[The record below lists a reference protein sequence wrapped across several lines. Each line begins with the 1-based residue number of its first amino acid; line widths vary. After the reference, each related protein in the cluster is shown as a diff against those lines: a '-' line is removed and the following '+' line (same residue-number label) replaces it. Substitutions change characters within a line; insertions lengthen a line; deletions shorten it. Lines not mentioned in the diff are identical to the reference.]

1 MTHEEYLK
9 RIRDH
14 GAELRADPVRLKE
27 FMRKVMGPPM
37 KTLEGKEKEQTIL
50 LLQMIEPFKETNN
63 QQSWTD
69 YYMIGDTEY
78 QVTYFP
84 EADDPIIDKILPED
98 EE

>member
-1 MTHEEYLK
+1 MTNEEYLE
-9 RIRDH
+9 RIRAH

-27 FMRKVMGPPM
+27 FMRRVMGPPH

-69 YYMIGDTEY
+69 YYMIGETEY

-84 EADDPIIDKILPED
+84 GSDEPIIDKMLPDED
-98 EE
+98 